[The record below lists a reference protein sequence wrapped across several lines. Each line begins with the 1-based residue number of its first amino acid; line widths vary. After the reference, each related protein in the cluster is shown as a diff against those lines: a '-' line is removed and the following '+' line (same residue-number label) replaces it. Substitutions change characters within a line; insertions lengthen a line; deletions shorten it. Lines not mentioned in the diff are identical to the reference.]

1 MIAEEKREEFF
12 TIKCLKCGYK
22 KRYPTK
28 NYKLWLE
35 KEESNVQDVQEKPQ
49 KAPFVQKVGQGKN
62 KKSKKKH
69 DKKDGKFEEMEVE
82 QQTLAN
88 PEILKKE
95 QN

>member
-1 MIAEEKREEFF
+1 VIAEEKREEFF

-69 DKKDGKFEEMEVE
+69 GKIDEMEVE
-82 QQTLAN
+82 QQIPVN